1 MDATPGR
8 ALVANLDIFM
18 ADGFD
23 PRSHDVR
30 SWAWTDGEPAQAVL
44 ARLGRDAAA
53 ALTAV
58 PGGAEIAAGY
68 VGGKHVLPAGGRGAA
83 IGALRWLA
91 GELRRADRVL
101 VGVPPPGRNDRLLW
115 VALVGLAVLVR
126 RPLFYYSET
135 WLSPAGRDNVPQ
147 RTLDRT
153 LAALATTILV
163 PGRLQQR
170 HYERLGRGDRVRRI
184 GSPYAPV
191 PGAMPARGPVSTPEL
206 LYVGRTM
213 PLKGLDRLLDLVDRL
228 DAEGRRVRLVALLH
242 DPGNQFRGRDADYA
256 SRCRERLRSRD
267 PELTEVHVE
276 RVDVGAFY
284 ARSTVLVVPNR
295 ILRHDKVPG
304 ESWGRIVPE
313 ALAAGLPVVSTDAVP
328 SAVEYVVAGENGT
341 VVPWDDDQALGAAVR
356 QWLPR

>member
-1 MDATPGR
+1 VSATPGR

-18 ADGFD
+18 AAEFD

-30 SWAWTDGEPAQAVL
+30 SWAWSDGEPAQAVL

-53 ALTAV
+53 ALATV
-58 PGGAEIAAGY
+58 PGGPEIADAY
-68 VGGKHVLPAGGRGAA
+68 VGGKHVLPAHGRGVA

-101 VGVPPPGRNDRLLW
+101 VGMPPPGRDRLLW
-115 VALVGLAVLVR
+115 AALVGLTVLTR
-126 RPLFYYSET
+126 RPLFFYSET
-135 WLSPAGRDNVPQ
+135 WLSPAGRDNALQ
-147 RTLDRT
+147 RRLDRV

-163 PGRLQQR
+163 PGRLQQG
-170 HYERLGRGDRVRRI
+170 HYERLGRGAKVRRI

-191 PGAMPARGPVSTPEL
+191 PGATVPRTPPSTPEL
-206 LYVGRTM
+206 LFVGRTM

-242 DPGNQFRGRDADYA
+242 DPGNQFVGRDAGYA
-256 SRCRERLRSRD
+256 SRCEERLRARD

-284 ARSTVLVVPNR
+284 ARASALVVPNR
-295 ILRHDKVPG
+295 IIRHDKVPG

-341 VVPWDDDQALGAAVR
+341 VVPWEDESALAAAVR
-356 QWLPR
+356 HWLWP